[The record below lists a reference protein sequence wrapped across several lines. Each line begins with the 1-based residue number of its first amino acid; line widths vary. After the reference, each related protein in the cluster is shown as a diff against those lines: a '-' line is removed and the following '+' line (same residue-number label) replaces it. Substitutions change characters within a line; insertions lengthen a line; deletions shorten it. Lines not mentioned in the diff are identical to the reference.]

1 MKLKCSWCKKE
12 FYRQKGLVREKHNFC
27 SKDCFSKWLK
37 SYIWNKKLKMAKVLK
52 GKEMTTAEFAKAA
65 RISRNY
71 ALIVLKELV
80 EKGVVEK
87 YWFGQWFW
95 KLKK

>member
-1 MKLKCSWCKKE
+1 
-12 FYRQKGLVREKHNFC
+12 
-27 SKDCFSKWLK
+27 
-37 SYIWNKKLKMAKVLK
+37 MAKVLK